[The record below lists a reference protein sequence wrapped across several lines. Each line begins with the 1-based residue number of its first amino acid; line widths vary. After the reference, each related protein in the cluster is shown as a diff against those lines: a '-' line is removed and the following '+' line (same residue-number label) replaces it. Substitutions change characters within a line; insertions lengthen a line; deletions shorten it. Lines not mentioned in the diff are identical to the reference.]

1 MATTKLIP
9 LHIGKG
15 GTIARALA
23 DRIGYAEN
31 PEKTDGYELV
41 TGYACDPMTADAEF
55 LLSKREYFALT
66 GRDQGDK
73 SVIAYQ
79 IRQSF
84 KPGEI
89 TPEEANRLGYELAM
103 RFTGGRHA
111 FIVATH
117 IDKHHFHNHVIFN
130 STALDCRRK
139 FRNFFN
145 SSYALGRLSDTICLQ
160 NGYSIIEN
168 PKPSR
173 GHYGKW
179 QVKQGIAKP
188 PSLRDN
194 LKPLLDKAI
203 SGAGTYDNFIEAM
216 KAEGC
221 EVKRGKHIAFRARGQ
236 KRFIRCS
243 SLGAGYSEQ
252 EIKARLSNK
261 TLPAPNK
268 AADGK
273 APPEEK
279 RQVNMLLD
287 IQAAL
292 QAGKGPG
299 YERWAKLFNLKEAA
313 KTLVY
318 LQEAGLTDYESLEVK
333 TDEAVKRFGELTE
346 LNKTLESEITR
357 NASLRK
363 NIYDY
368 IKTNTVYKEYRKSG
382 YSAKYRAG
390 HEGDIILHQSAK
402 KAFNELGMEK
412 LPPLSALNEE
422 YARLSHDKKNTYRE
436 YVKARAD
443 MKRLL
448 TAKANID
455 TLMNSPAMNRDN
467 KHNDLEV

>member
-1 MATTKLIP
+1 MAATRLIP
-9 LHIGKG
+9 LHVGKR
-15 GTIARALA
+15 TIARALA
-23 DRIGYAEN
+23 DRIVYAEN
-31 PEKTDGYELV
+31 PDKTDGGELITSYE
-41 TGYACDPMTADAEF
+41 CDPLTADAEF
-55 LLSKREYFALT
+55 SLSKREYYLLT

-73 SVIAYQ
+73 NVIAYQ

-130 STALDCRRK
+130 STTLDCRRK

-179 QVKQGIAKP
+179 QEKQGITKP
-188 PSLRDN
+188 PTLRDS
-194 LKPLLDKAI
+194 LKQLIDSAI
-203 SGAGTYDNFIEAM
+203 SGAGSFDTFLAGM

-221 EVKRGKHIAFRARGQ
+221 EIKRGKHIAFRAKGQ

-252 EIKARLSNK
+252 EIKERIFGK
-261 TLPAPNK
+261 TRSSPDK
-268 AADGK
+268 ADNRK
-273 APPEEK
+273 TSPDEPRK
-279 RQVNMLLD
+279 VNMLVD

-318 LQEAGLTDYESLEVK
+318 LQEAGLTDYESLETKSAEV
-333 TDEAVKRFGELTE
+333 VKRFNKLSV
-346 LNKTLESEITR
+346 LNKTLETQIAQKT
-357 NASLRK
+357 ALRK
-363 NIYDY
+363 HISDY
-368 IKTNTVYKEYRKSG
+368 IKTNPVYKEYRKSG
-382 YSAKYRAG
+382 YSAKYRSD
-390 HEGDIILHQSAK
+390 HESDIIIHQTAK
-402 KAFNELGMEK
+402 KAFDELGMDR
-412 LPPLSALNEE
+412 LPPLSDLNEE
-422 YARLSHDKKNTYRE
+422 YARLSREKKNAYRD

-443 MKRLL
+443 MKSLL

-455 TLMNSPAMNRDN
+455 KLMDSPAVSREN
-467 KHNDLEV
+467 KYNDLEV